1 MSQYPIAITQFP
13 KISQYPNMPT
23 PHTVHRTLC
32 TARPTPCTVHRTPY
46 TVHHSPYTKYR
57 APHNVHRTPH
67 TVHRAPHTVH
77 RIPCTARRTPH
88 TVHRTGAPAP
98 VKKDRALHSLLS
110 LLGNSCMYVYMHY
123 TQNNKKRK
131 GRPPPS
137 KKIAPS
143 ILFSPF

>member
-1 MSQYPIAITQFP
+1 MSQYPNAITQFP
-13 KISQYPNMPT
+13 KISQYPRMPI

-57 APHNVHRTPH
+57 APHNVHRTMH

-110 LLGNSCMYVYMHY
+110 LLRNSCMYVYTRY
-123 TQNNKKRK
+123 TQYKKEGHPRQK
-131 GRPPPS
+131 RSRPPLP
-137 KKIAPS
+137 
-143 ILFSPF
+143 FSPL